1 MKCISVYAVA
11 LFGCLVMLSGQ
22 TSGQP
27 TVLKPGYTL
36 TKISE
41 NVPAGGIAQMTFN
54 PNDNAHLYVARST
67 ASVTRYDYDPVTGSL
82 SAAVDVATRLGDHAL
97 GVGFYKDDLY
107 VALDNGGSIT
117 QRPGDGR
124 ITRLSDPDENGVY
137 RVRHDFVHSIN
148 KGNHDVNQ
156 VQIVGDTLYV
166 GIGAV
171 GRTGNPREENIY
183 TMTIARIVD
192 LGQIDFSGPI
202 DADFK
207 GPINYLADETEWL
220 NTAGAD
226 GQLRYYASGFRNPF
240 GIAIDPDGDLWVS
253 CNGNSDAGFL
263 SHDFL
268 YKKVPLGGQGVF
280 PLESF
285 GFGPPHI
292 TGTPISP
299 FLDLG
304 QSPSPTGFDF
314 IPAGPDK
321 GKVLLAEVG
330 SSTVTPPVGRD
341 VLLIDPETGQWEQ
354 LITFPMTAGPTD
366 VVRDPFGRM
375 LIADHEDG
383 IVWLLTPPGV
393 TQPAELQPGDADQ
406 DLDFDQLDLIQV
418 QQAAKYLTA
427 LPATWGEGDW
437 DGAPGGAVGSPP
449 AGNGLFNQLDI
460 IRAQQGATYLTGPYA
475 GLVPGAT
482 EGDSQTSVGYD
493 AGTGEVWVDAPGGVE
508 LTSINIDSTA
518 GIFTGQAARNLGGSF
533 DNDADNNIFKATF
546 GSSFGSLSFGNVAQP
561 GLSEEFMLNDLSVVG
576 SLAGGGGL
584 GAVDLIYVP
593 EPGALPLLALGL
605 VVFVW
610 LRSDIARLKPEAPA
624 KASGVMAP
632 SLAVWRIHGRLS

>member
-1 MKCISVYAVA
+1 MKRKSAYAVA
-11 LFGCLVMLSGQ
+11 LVANLVLLSGR

-36 TKISE
+36 TKISD
-41 NVPAGGIAQMTFN
+41 NVPASGIAQMAFN
-54 PNDNAHLYVARST
+54 PNDNAHLYVARSA

-82 SAAVDVATRLGDHAL
+82 SAAVDVATGLGEHAL

-107 VALDNGGSIT
+107 VAFDNGGSIT

-124 ITRLSDPDENGVY
+124 ITRLSDPDQDGVY

-220 NTAGAD
+220 NTAGTD

-292 TGTPISP
+292 TGTPITP

-314 IPAGPDK
+314 IPTGPDQ
-321 GKVLLAEVG
+321 GKILLAEVG

-341 VLLIDPETGQWEQ
+341 VLLIDPNTGQWEQ
-354 LITFPMTAGPTD
+354 LITFPMTSGPTD

-375 LIADHEDG
+375 LIADHEEGD
-383 IVWLLTPPGV
+383 VWLLTPPAV
-393 TQPAELQPGDADQ
+393 TQPPELEPGDADQ

-418 QQAAKYLTA
+418 QQVAKYLTA
-427 LPATWGEGDW
+427 LPAAWGEGDW
-437 DGAPGGAVGSPP
+437 DGAPGGQQGNPP
-449 AGNGLFNQLDI
+449 AGNGFFDQLDI
-460 IRAQQGATYLTGPYA
+460 IAALAPGHYLIGPYA
-475 GLVPGAT
+475 ALRPSGQRSDG
-482 EGDSQTSVGYD
+482 QTSIGYNPS
-493 AGTGEVWVDAPGGVE
+493 TGEVFVDAPAGVE
-508 LTSINIDSTA
+508 LTSINVDSSGA
-518 GIFTGQAARNLGGSF
+518 IFTGAPAQNVGGSF

-546 GSSFGSLSFGNVAQP
+546 GSSFGSLSFGNVAQRR
-561 GLSEEFMLNDLSVVG
+561 LSAEFMLNDLTVVG

-584 GAVDLIYVP
+584 GEVDLIYVP
-593 EPGALPLLALGL
+593 EPGAPLLLAFGML
-605 VVFVW
+605 VCLWWVC
-610 LRSDIARLKPEAPA
+610 
-624 KASGVMAP
+624 GVEHLAGQPCPP
-632 SLAVWRIHGRLS
+632 SSELDGVGSAHGRPF